1 MSSQIRNQLVEA
13 LTALADPT
21 VAVNRS
27 RFFKSG
33 PGEYGEGDKF
43 RGLTV
48 PQIRSIEKTYRKM
61 VDLDSAVD
69 LLASEYHED
78 RLLALLLMNYLFAR
92 GDQEQKTKVYE
103 AYLANT
109 SWINNWDLVD
119 SSARFIIGP
128 YIESGDR
135 SILYELAESA
145 NLWERRIAVIATYH
159 LIKQNDF
166 ADILRLAE
174 ILIDDRQDLIQK
186 AVGWMLR
193 EAGKQNLA
201 VLIGFLDKYAEKMPR
216 TMLRYSVEKLP
227 DGLRTDYMGRGRRS
241 HK

>member
-1 MSSQIRNQLVEA
+1 MVEA
-13 LTALADPT
+13 LSALADPT
-21 VAVNRS
+21 VAVNRA
-27 RFFKSG
+27 RFFKTG

-48 PQIRSIEKTYRKM
+48 PQVRSIEKTYRKL
-61 VDLDSAVD
+61 VDLDAAVD
-69 LLASEYHED
+69 LLASDYHED

-92 GDQEQKTKVYE
+92 GDDHQKKKVYE

-109 SWINNWDLVD
+109 AWINNWDLVD
-119 SSARFIIGP
+119 ASARFIVGP
-128 YIESGDR
+128 FVEPRDR
-135 SILYELAESA
+135 SILYKLAESA

-174 ILIDDRQDLIQK
+174 ILINDRQDLIQK

-193 EAGKQNLA
+193 EAGKQNEA
-201 VLIGFLDKYAEKMPR
+201 VLIGFLDNYAAKMPR
-216 TMLRYSVEKLP
+216 TMLRYSIEKLP
-227 DGLRTDYMGRGRRS
+227 EGLRQDYMSRAKRT
-241 HK
+241 